1 MWGRGPGGYI
11 TITTTTKL
19 QLQLQLHD
27 NYNYNYN
34 YTALK
39 TAGEIERCREKVTE
53 SVRERGRGGEREIQ
67 SLNHLSIHKW
77 VRSAIHASQQFT
89 SPIVSY
95 L

>member
-53 SVRERGRGGEREIQ
+53 SVRERGRGERERFRA
-67 SLNHLSIHKW
+67 STTFRSISGFALPSMH
-77 VRSAIHASQQFT
+77 HNN
-89 SPIVSY
+89 SP
-95 L
+95 LL